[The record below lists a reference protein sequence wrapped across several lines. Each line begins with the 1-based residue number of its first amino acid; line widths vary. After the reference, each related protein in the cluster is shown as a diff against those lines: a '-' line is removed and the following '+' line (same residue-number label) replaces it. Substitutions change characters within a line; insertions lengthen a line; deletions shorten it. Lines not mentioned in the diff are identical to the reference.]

1 MFWKKWRHF
10 WDSLRLGTA
19 IIAFVHGQYQRCLDK
34 INPNK
39 LGADYL
45 LIAKLLETIC
55 IQQLHGDNA
64 ALVTL
69 KVVEKNLADG
79 TNFDSDTREQMHR
92 YVRRQFYS
100 EDPENVIGEI
110 HQMVRALFPVR

>member
-1 MFWKKWRHF
+1 MFWKKCRHF
-10 WDSLRLGTA
+10 LDSLRLSAA
-19 IIAFVHGQYQRCLDK
+19 INAFANRKYQKCLDRIK
-34 INPNK
+34 PNK

-45 LIAKLLETIC
+45 LIAKLLEVTC

-69 KVVEKNLADG
+69 KIVEKNLADG

-110 HQMVRALFPVR
+110 HQMVRYLFPVR